1 MMKTY
6 TPKKEEIEKK
16 WYLVDASGL
25 VLGRLATKIA
35 TILRGKD
42 KPLFTPHLD
51 LGDFVVVINAEKV
64 RLTGKKLSDKVYYH
78 HTGYPGGLIS
88 ITAEKLLASKPEEV
102 ITNAVWGML
111 PKGKLGKA
119 IIKKLKV
126 YRGEN
131 HPHTA
136 QMPEPLTVKG

>member
-1 MMKTY
+1 MKTY

-131 HPHTA
+131 HPHKA
-136 QMPEPLTVKG
+136 QGPEPLSV